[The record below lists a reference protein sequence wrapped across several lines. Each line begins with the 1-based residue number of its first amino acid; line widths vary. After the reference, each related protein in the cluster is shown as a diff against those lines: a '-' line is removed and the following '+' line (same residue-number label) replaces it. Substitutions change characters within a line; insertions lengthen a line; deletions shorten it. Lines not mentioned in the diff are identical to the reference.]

1 MGGMMTLTE
10 AYCRVN
16 RGRGLELLSPEDM
29 LKACELMSSLSLP
42 TVLKVFD
49 SGVKVLHINSHNDSN
64 IIKATAEAVCFSPKI
79 KYTILNHLLLPAWR
93 EWLVYV

>member
-1 MGGMMTLTE
+1 MMTLTE

-42 TVLKVFD
+42 TVLKVFE

-64 IIKATAEAVCFSPKI
+64 IIKATAEAVSLVKRKKI
-79 KYTILNHLLLPAWR
+79 IKLN
-93 EWLVYV
+93 